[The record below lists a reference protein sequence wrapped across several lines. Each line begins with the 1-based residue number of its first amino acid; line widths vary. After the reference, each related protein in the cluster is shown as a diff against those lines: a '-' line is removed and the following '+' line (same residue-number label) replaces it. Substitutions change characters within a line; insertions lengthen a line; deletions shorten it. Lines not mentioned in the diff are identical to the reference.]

1 MSANGQ
7 VMEKHPKGLYVLF
20 MTEMWERF
28 GFYTLN
34 AMLVL
39 YMKNNVQGFGWSAAH
54 AASINAYYLFFVY
67 LTPLI
72 GGFIADRL
80 IGFRRSVTLGAIFF
94 MIGYGLL
101 AVPNNIPLF
110 FVALVFIVTGNGFF
124 KPNISSMVGNLYK
137 EGSHLK
143 DKAYLIFYMGINI
156 GALLAPIIA
165 EFVRKFYGFNP
176 GFAVASFGMVI
187 SLIVFWGGRKH
198 IEHADPMYSKAAAEL
213 ANGNAG
219 SVSEDF
225 PPKETKQS
233 VLEAVPE
240 WKRVMALIVVF
251 IVVIVF
257 WMVFHQNS
265 STLTL
270 WADENTAWNV
280 TGILSNAINPLWII
294 TLAPI
299 LAWFWGAL
307 DKRGLEPSTPTKI
320 AIGMFLTAAS
330 FFFLYFAA
338 LSGGFTKPAAKV
350 GAVSASSPYL
360 ELSPETREAL
370 GISWKGKE
378 IELTF
383 NDPSGQSKTTM
394 TELWPAEAMSGESI
408 ETGDLV
414 RIESV
419 EGSRIVIA
427 EAHKVSAWWLIIGY
441 FILSLGELCLSPM
454 GLSLVSKVAPVR
466 MRGVMMGGWFVA
478 TAIGNKLT
486 AIGVYWEIWSHAKF
500 FLILAM
506 MALGMAILL
515 LFLLKPLKKAMPGV

>member
-1 MSANGQ
+1 Q

-80 IGFRRSVTLGAIFF
+80 LGFRRSVTIGAVFF
-94 MIGYGLL
+94 MLGYGLL
-101 AVPNNIPLF
+101 AVPNNIPVF
-110 FVALVFIVTGNGFF
+110 FLALVFIVTGNGFF

-156 GALLAPIIA
+156 GALLAPIVA
-165 EFVRKFYGFNP
+165 EFVRKYWGFNP
-176 GFAVASFGMVI
+176 GFACASFGMVI
-187 SLIVFWGGRKH
+187 CLVVFWSGRKH
-198 IEHADPMYSKAAAEL
+198 IEHADPKFSRTAPVV
-213 ANGNAG
+213 NGEAG
-219 SVSEDF
+219 SLSEDF
-225 PPKETKQS
+225 PPN
-233 VLEAVPE
+233 EAKKSAVEEVPE

-270 WADENTAWNV
+270 WADENTSWNV

-294 TLAPI
+294 VLAPI
-299 LAWFWGAL
+299 LAWFWGVL

-330 FFFLYFAA
+330 FFFLYAA
-338 LSGGFTKPAAKV
+338 ARAGGFTKPAAKV
-350 GAVSASSPYL
+350 AAISESVPYL
-360 ELSPETREAL
+360 ALSPETREAL
-370 GISWKGKE
+370 GIDWKGKE

-383 NDPSGQSKTTM
+383 NDPSGQTKTTM
-394 TELWPAEAMSGESI
+394 TELWLAEPMQGESI
-408 ETGDLV
+408 EQGDLV
-414 RIESV
+414 RLERV
-419 EGSRIVIA
+419 EGSRIVVA
-427 EAHKVSAWWLIIGY
+427 EAHKVSPWWLIMGY

-454 GLSLVSKVAPVR
+454 GLSLVSKVAPPR

-500 FLILAM
+500 FLVLAM
-506 MALGMAILL
+506 MALGMAVLL
-515 LFLLKPLKKAMPGV
+515 LFLLRPLKKAMPGV

>member
-7 VMEKHPKGLYVLF
+7 VAEKHPKGLYVLF

-67 LTPLI
+67 LTPLL

-80 IGFRRSVTLGAIFF
+80 IGFRKSVTLGAIFF
-94 MIGYGLL
+94 MIGYALL

-198 IEHADPMYSKAAAEL
+198 IEHADPMYSKEAAAL
-213 ANGNAG
+213 ANGNAA

-240 WKRVMALIVVF
+240 WKRVVALIVIF

-294 TLAPI
+294 VLAPI
-299 LAWFWGAL
+299 LAWFWGVL
-307 DKRGLEPSTPTKI
+307 DRRGLEPSTPTKI
-320 AIGMFLTAAS
+320 AIGMFLTAGS

-350 GAVSASSPYL
+350 AAISASAPHL
-360 ELSPETREAL
+360 ELSPETRKAL

-394 TELWPAEAMSGESI
+394 TELWPAEPMPGESI

-419 EGSRIVIA
+419 EGSTIVIA
-427 EAHKVSAWWLIIGY
+427 EAHKVSAWWLIMGY

-466 MRGVMMGGWFVA
+466 MRGRMMGGWFVA
-478 TAIGNKLT
+478 TAIGN
-486 AIGVYWEIWSHAKF
+486 
-500 FLILAM
+500 
-506 MALGMAILL
+506 
-515 LFLLKPLKKAMPGV
+515 

>member
-1 MSANGQ
+1 MSTDGQ

-80 IGFRRSVTLGAIFF
+80 LGFRRSVTIGALFF

-101 AVPNNIPLF
+101 AVPNNIPVF

-124 KPNISSMVGNLYK
+124 KPNISSMVGNLYA

-156 GALLAPIIA
+156 GALLAPIVA
-165 EFVRKFYGFNP
+165 EFVRKWYGFNP
-176 GFAVASFGMVI
+176 GFAAASFGMMICLVI
-187 SLIVFWGGRKH
+187 FWGGRKQ
-198 IEHADPMYSKAAAEL
+198 IEHADPKYSKATQAAADERS
-213 ANGNAG
+213 AARGAIPT
-219 SVSEDF
+219 SAAQAAV
-225 PPKETKQS
+225 
-233 VLEAVPE
+233 EAVPE

-299 LAWFWGAL
+299 LAWFWGVL
-307 DKRGLEPSTPTKI
+307 DRRGLEPSTPTKI

-330 FFFLYFAA
+330 FFFLYAA
-338 LSGGFTKPAAKV
+338 ARAGGFTKPAAKV
-350 GAVSASSPYL
+350 AALSAGSPYL
-360 ELSPETREAL
+360 EISPETREAL
-370 GISWKGKE
+370 GISWKGSE
-378 IELTF
+378 IELTIH
-383 NDPSGQSKTTM
+383 DPSGQTM
-394 TELWPAEAMSGESI
+394 TKNTELWPAEPMPGESI
-408 ETGDLV
+408 EVGDLV
-414 RIESV
+414 RLESV
-419 EGSRIVIA
+419 EGAKIVIA
-427 EAHKVSAWWLIIGY
+427 EAHKVSPLWLIFGY

-454 GLSLVSKVAPVR
+454 GLSLVSKVAPPR
-466 MRGVMMGGWFVA
+466 MRGMMMGGWFVA

-486 AIGVYWEIWSHAKF
+486 AIGVYWEIWSHAQF
-500 FLILAM
+500 FLVLAS

>member
-1 MSANGQ
+1 MTANGQ
-7 VMEKHPKGLYVLF
+7 TMEKHPKGLYVLF

-39 YMKNNVQGFGWSAAH
+39 YMKNSVEGFGWSAAK

-72 GGFIADRL
+72 GGFIADKL
-80 IGFRRSVTLGAIFF
+80 LGFRKSVTIGAVFF

-101 AVPNNIPLF
+101 AVPNNIPAF
-110 FVALVFIVTGNGFF
+110 FLALVFIVTGNGFF

-156 GALLAPIIA
+156 GALLAPIVA
-165 EFVRKFYGFNP
+165 EFVRKYYGFNP

-187 SLIVFWGGRKH
+187 CLFVFWGGRKH
-198 IEHADPMYSKAAAEL
+198 IEHADVKFAKSAPV
-213 ANGNAG
+213 ANGEAG
-219 SVSEDF
+219 SVAEDF
-225 PPKETKQS
+225 PPAEERKKSAVE
-233 VLEAVPE
+233 EVPE

-251 IVVIVF
+251 LVVIVF

-270 WADENTAWNV
+270 WADENTDWNV

-294 TLAPI
+294 ILAPI
-299 LAWFWGAL
+299 LAWFWGVL
-307 DKRGLEPSTPTKI
+307 DKRGLEPSTPAKI
-320 AIGMFLTAAS
+320 AIGMFLTAGS

-338 LSGGFTKPAAKV
+338 QSGGFTKTAAKV
-350 GAVSASSPYL
+350 ASVEAGVPHL

-370 GISWKGKE
+370 GIDWKGME
-378 IELTF
+378 VELTIHE
-383 NDPSGQSKTTM
+383 PSGKTVTRKA
-394 TELWPAEAMSGESI
+394 ELWPAEPLAGESI
-408 ETGDLV
+408 ESGDLV
-414 RIESV
+414 RLESV
-419 EGSRIVIA
+419 DGTKISIA
-427 EAHKVSAWWLIIGY
+427 EAHKVSPMWLIVGY

-454 GLSLVSKVAPVR
+454 GLSLVSKVAPPR

-500 FLILAM
+500 FLVLAS

-515 LFLLKPLKKAMPGV
+515 LFILKPLKKAMPGV

>member
-7 VMEKHPKGLYVLF
+7 VAEKHPKGLYVLF

-67 LTPLI
+67 LTPLL

-80 IGFRRSVTLGAIFF
+80 IGFRKSVTLGAIFF
-94 MIGYGLL
+94 MIGYALL

-124 KPNISSMVGNLYK
+124 KPNISSMVGSLYK

-156 GALLAPIIA
+156 GALLAPIVA

-198 IEHADPMYSKAAAEL
+198 IEHADPMYSKATQAAADARSATES
-213 ANGNAG
+213 ASPVNAAQAA
-219 SVSEDF
+219 V
-225 PPKETKQS
+225 
-233 VLEAVPE
+233 EAVPE
-240 WKRVMALIVVF
+240 WKRVMALIVIF

-294 TLAPI
+294 VLAPI
-299 LAWFWGAL
+299 LAWFWGVL

-320 AIGMFLTAAS
+320 AIGMFLTAGS

-350 GAVSASSPYL
+350 AAVSASAPHL

-370 GISWKGKE
+370 GIGWKGTE

-394 TELWPAEAMSGESI
+394 TELWPAEPMPGESI

-419 EGSRIVIA
+419 EGSKIVIA
-427 EAHKVSAWWLIIGY
+427 EAHKVSAWWLIMGY

-466 MRGVMMGGWFVA
+466 MRGLMMGGWFVA

-500 FLILAM
+500 FFVLAM
-506 MALGMAILL
+506 MALAMAILL

>member
-1 MSANGQ
+1 MSTNTA
-7 VMEKHPKGLYVLF
+7 VMETHPRGLYVLF

-39 YMKNNVQGFGWSAAH
+39 YMKNNVQGFGWSAAK

-80 IGFRRSVTLGAIFF
+80 LGFRRSVTLGAVFF

-101 AVPNNIPLF
+101 AVPNSVPTF
-110 FVALVFIVTGNGFF
+110 FLALVFIVAGNGFF

-137 EGSHLK
+137 EGSRLK

-165 EFVRKFYGFNP
+165 EFVRKFWGFNP

-187 SLIVFWGGRKH
+187 CLVVFWGGRKH
-198 IEHADPMYSKAAAEL
+198 IEHADVSFSKMQPV
-213 ANGNAG
+213 ANGRAG
-219 SVSEDF
+219 SVTEDF
-225 PPKETKQS
+225 PPAEATPKS
-233 VLEAVPE
+233 ALESVPE
-240 WKRVMALIVVF
+240 WKRVGALIVVF
-251 IVVIVF
+251 LVVIVF

-270 WADENTAWNV
+270 WADENTDWNV

-294 TLAPI
+294 VLAPI
-299 LAWFWGAL
+299 LAWFWGVL
-307 DKRGLEPSTPTKI
+307 DKRGLEPSTPAKI

-330 FFFLYFAA
+330 FFFLFIAA
-338 LSGGFTKPAAKV
+338 QSGGFTKTTAKV
-350 GAVSASSPYL
+350 ATVRDGVPLL
-360 ELSPETREAL
+360 ELSPETRKAF
-370 GISWKGKE
+370 GIDWKGRE
-378 IELTF
+378 IELTIV
-383 NDPSGQSKTTM
+383 DPSGETKTTVS
-394 TELWPAEAMSGESI
+394 ELWPAEPLAGESI
-408 ETGDLV
+408 EEGDHV
-414 RIESV
+414 RLESV
-419 EGSRIVIA
+419 APSRLSVA
-427 EAHKVSAWWLIIGY
+427 EARRVSPMWLIVGY
-441 FILSLGELCLSPM
+441 LILSLGELCLSPM
-454 GLSLVSKVAPVR
+454 GLSLVSKVAPPR

-500 FLILAM
+500 FLVLAL

-515 LFLLKPLKKAMPGV
+515 VFILKPLKKAMPGV